1 MLNYKRER
9 KGRMGFSIPF
19 FDKAKESA
27 FTKQGKYIVYVIV
40 ICSLIGGIIQ
50 WPIGSALKQHEIS
63 LKGRELN
70 QIEAQTIEER
80 ATLIAMSVTIF
91 LLIVSILNMSRFI
104 KQRRTQNL
112 KEKGKNNY
120 GKPTDNR

>member
-1 MLNYKRER
+1 
-9 KGRMGFSIPF
+9 
-19 FDKAKESA
+19 
-27 FTKQGKYIVYVIV
+27 
-40 ICSLIGGIIQ
+40 
-50 WPIGSALKQHEIS
+50 LKQHEIS